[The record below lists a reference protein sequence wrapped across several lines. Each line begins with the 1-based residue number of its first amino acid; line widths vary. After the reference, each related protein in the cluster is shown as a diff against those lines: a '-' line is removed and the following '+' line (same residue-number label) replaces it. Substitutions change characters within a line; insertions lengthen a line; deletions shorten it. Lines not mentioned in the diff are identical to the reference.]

1 MWLFFILL
9 LGELKMHTVQK
20 QRFSRCCSI
29 SSTYPCKLDDSGLMV
44 LVKKRWHILVYIYHK
59 QFEIMQKFND
69 IDNAQ
74 TANINCKADIDLVRR
89 SEPKT

>member
-1 MWLFFILL
+1 MRGDKTGISSYLIQEKL
-9 LGELKMHTVQK
+9 V
-20 QRFSRCCSI
+20 RCCSI
-29 SSTYPCKLDDSGLMV
+29 SGTYLCKLDDSGLMV

-89 SEPKT
+89 SETKT